1 MSSRRIKKIDSDF
14 IGKTVVDQIGRQG
27 YSFTTN
33 RYMRKSPKGF
43 WWIIFPCRFTV
54 TPFPEIPTKQPY
66 ELMTSSLPSPSRF
79 RYSFF
84 RCSIIFCSALLH
96 AVPYPDLYE
105 GHKSPHN
112 PEAFF
117 FYTFPHP
124 ESMHEVVQPANGD

>member
-1 MSSRRIKKIDSDF
+1 MAKDIRISIPHCACLFHNVPSIYLLESIEPVCPPKELKKIDSDF
-14 IGKTVVDQIGRQG
+14 IGKTVVDQIVRQD

-54 TPFPEIPTKQPY
+54 TPFPEIPMKQPY

-84 RCSIIFCSALLH
+84 RCSIFFLFCSFARCSLSRPL
-96 AVPYPDLYE
+96 
-105 GHKSPHN
+105 
-112 PEAFF
+112 
-117 FYTFPHP
+117 
-124 ESMHEVVQPANGD
+124 